1 MWRRHSIAN
10 KKAAGDAQKSK
21 NYAKVGKLLEIAARQ
36 WGKDPGMN
44 PQLDLMLQ
52 KARQYNL
59 PREVVDK
66 AIKKGCGEL
75 EGENLQEVMYEGY
88 GPAGSALYI
97 KCIASNTNRTAS
109 SVRSTLGKM
118 GGTMAEPG
126 AVSRQFDQKWVI
138 IINGRLDK
146 KVVKG
151 NDVVDVIP
159 YELSQLED
167 DLMSLDIED
176 FQEDG
181 GNCRVITSREAFI
194 GVKKAL
200 DAMNYSVTDADF
212 QFLPQNE
219 VTLSDS
225 DLEAFEKIVEA
236 LEDDEDVDS
245 VYTNVA

>member
-1 MWRRHSIAN
+1 
-10 KKAAGDAQKSK
+10 
-21 NYAKVGKLLEIAARQ
+21 
-36 WGKDPGMN
+36 
-44 PQLDLMLQ
+44 
-52 KARQYNL
+52 
-59 PREVVDK
+59 
-66 AIKKGCGEL
+66 
-75 EGENLQEVMYEGY
+75 
-88 GPAGSALYI
+88 
-97 KCIASNTNRTAS
+97 
-109 SVRSTLGKM
+109 
-118 GGTMAEPG
+118 
-126 AVSRQFDQKWVI
+126 VI